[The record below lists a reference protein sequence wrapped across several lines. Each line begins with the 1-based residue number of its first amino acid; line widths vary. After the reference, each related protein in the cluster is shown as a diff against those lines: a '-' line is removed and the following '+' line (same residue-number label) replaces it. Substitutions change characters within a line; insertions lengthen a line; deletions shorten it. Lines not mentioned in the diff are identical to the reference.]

1 MNDMYKNIL
10 IAIDLNDESS
20 WNKAMPT
27 AIACCN
33 AFGARLHVMTV
44 VPDFGMSIVGQHF
57 PADYAEKAMAEA
69 DRQLAAFA
77 KKHIPDAIESRHIAA
92 NGTIYEEILATA
104 KQIGADLI
112 VIGSHRPALKDY
124 LIGPNA
130 ARVVRHADCS
140 VLVVRE

>member
-20 WNKAMPT
+20 WKKAMPT

-33 AFGARLHVMTV
+33 AFGARLHVMTA
-44 VPDFGMSIVGQHF
+44 VPDFGMSIVSQHF
-57 PADYAEKAMAEA
+57 PQDYAEKAMAEA
-69 DRQLAAFA
+69 DRQLAAFTR
-77 KKHIPDAIESRHIAA
+77 KHVPDAVESRHIVG
-92 NGTIYEEILATA
+92 NGTIYEEILSAA
-104 KQIGADLI
+104 KKADADLI
-112 VIGSHRPALKDY
+112 VIGAHRLALKDY